1 MLWSKFASTL
11 STLSVL
17 SSHRVLGRTFV
28 RLPSVR
34 FANNALFMS
43 TSSGGSASTGWCRIC
58 ESEEDVED
66 LASYI
71 ASVAGNG
78 DVILMRGDLGAGKT
92 TFARSLIRTKF
103 DDPSMRVTSPSYLLD
118 NTYEYDDGHIHHM
131 DLYRLPTGCDLSI
144 LGIPEIYSSA
154 LCIIEWPERMG
165 DKLPSE
171 HLDVEMIIDSDGS
184 RAVRLTSRGE
194 KWTEKLDFLFDGS
207 KSIYEGV
214 VRRDS

>member
-1 MLWSKFASTL
+1 M
-11 STLSVL
+11 
-17 SSHRVLGRTFV
+17 SS
-28 RLPSVR
+28 
-34 FANNALFMS
+34 
-43 TSSGGSASTGWCRIC
+43 SSDGSANSGWCKIC

-71 ASVAGNG
+71 ASVAGDG

-103 DDPSMRVTSPSYLLD
+103 DDQSMRVTSPSYLLD

-144 LGIPEIYSSA
+144 LGIPEIYSTA

-171 HLDVEMIIDSDGS
+171 HLDVEMLIDLDGS
-184 RAVRLTSRGE
+184 RAIRLTSRGI
-194 KWTEKLDFLFDGS
+194 KWRTKLNSLFDGS
-207 KSIYEGV
+207 TSSYEGV
-214 VRRDS
+214 IRRDS